1 MLSLTY
7 RTITGK
13 TNSFILFP
21 GSAESSVGLLRKTS
35 LAMAYSGPYQV
46 VQGIVDAFNV
56 SINIFP
62 IRVSCRLHCIYSPQ
76 TELGSLQCDGTSCPA
91 PSNGT
96 ARMGRVTGKML
107 CLYFPCYI
115 YNSIVA
121 CCRCGQIE
129 HGIFECVQHANMPGS
144 GQNLQMLGEHL
155 L

>member
-1 MLSLTY
+1 MLSLTC

-62 IRVSCRLHCIYSPQ
+62 IKVSCRLHCIYSPQ

-96 ARMGRVTGKML
+96 ARMGRVTGMML

-115 YNSIVA
+115 TPWLHVA
-121 CCRCGQIE
+121 G
-129 HGIFECVQHANMPGS
+129 VAKLNMATLNVCSMPIC
-144 GQNLQMLGEHL
+144 QAQDKTCKC
-155 L
+155 

>member
-1 MLSLTY
+1 MLSLTC

-62 IRVSCRLHCIYSPQ
+62 IRVSCSLHCIYSPQ

-107 CLYFPCYI
+107 CLYFPCYMYI
-115 YNSIVA
+115 IPLLHVA
-121 CCRCGQIE
+121 G
-129 HGIFECVQHANMPGS
+129 VAKLNMASLNVCSMPIC
-144 GQNLQMLGEHL
+144 QAQDKTCKC
-155 L
+155 

>member
-1 MLSLTY
+1 MLSLAY

-56 SINIFP
+56 SINIFSTK
-62 IRVSCRLHCIYSPQ
+62 VSCRLHCIYSPQ

-107 CLYFPCYI
+107 CLYFPFYI
-115 YNSIVA
+115 TPWLHVA
-121 CCRCGQIE
+121 G
-129 HGIFECVQHANMPGS
+129 VAKLNMATLNVCSMPIC
-144 GQNLQMLGEHL
+144 QAQDKTCKC
-155 L
+155 

>member
-1 MLSLTY
+1 MLSLTC

-56 SINIFP
+56 SINILWSFQLRS
-62 IRVSCRLHCIYSPQ
+62 ISDFIVHNYSLQ

-115 YNSIVA
+115 TPWLHVA
-121 CCRCGQIE
+121 G
-129 HGIFECVQHANMPGS
+129 VAKLNMATLNVCSMPIC
-144 GQNLQMLGEHL
+144 QAQDKTCKC
-155 L
+155 

>member
-1 MLSLTY
+1 MLSLTC

-107 CLYFPCYI
+107 CLYFPCDLI
-115 YNSIVA
+115 LLLHVA
-121 CCRCGQIE
+121 G
-129 HGIFECVQHANMPGS
+129 VAKLNMASLNVCSMPIC
-144 GQNLQMLGEHL
+144 QAQDKTCKC
-155 L
+155 

>member
-1 MLSLTY
+1 MLSLTC

-62 IRVSCRLHCIYSPQ
+62 IKVSCRLHCIYSPQ

-115 YNSIVA
+115 TPWLHVA
-121 CCRCGQIE
+121 G
-129 HGIFECVQHANMPGS
+129 VAKLNMATLNVCSMPIC
-144 GQNLQMLGEHL
+144 QAQDKTCKC
-155 L
+155 

>member
-1 MLSLTY
+1 MLSLTC

-62 IRVSCRLHCIYSPQ
+62 IKVSCRLHCIYSPQ

-107 CLYFPCYI
+107 CLFFPCYI
-115 YNSIVA
+115 TPLLHVA
-121 CCRCGQIE
+121 G
-129 HGIFECVQHANMPGS
+129 VAKLNMATLNVCSMPIC
-144 GQNLQMLGEHL
+144 QAQDKTCKC
-155 L
+155 

>member
-1 MLSLTY
+1 MLSLTC

-62 IRVSCRLHCIYSPQ
+62 IKVSSRLHCIYSPQ

-107 CLYFPCYI
+107 CLYFPFYI
-115 YNSIVA
+115 TPWLHVA
-121 CCRCGQIE
+121 G
-129 HGIFECVQHANMPGS
+129 VAKLNMATLNVCSMPIC
-144 GQNLQMLGEHL
+144 QAQDKTCKC
-155 L
+155 

>member
-107 CLYFPCYI
+107 CLYFPCDLI
-115 YNSIVA
+115 LLLHVA
-121 CCRCGQIE
+121 G
-129 HGIFECVQHANMPGS
+129 VTKLNMASLNVCSMPIC
-144 GQNLQMLGEHL
+144 QAQDKTCKC
-155 L
+155 

>member
-1 MLSLTY
+1 MLSLTC

-56 SINIFP
+56 STNIFTNK
-62 IRVSCRLHCIYSPQ
+62 VSCRLHCIYSHQ

-91 PSNGT
+91 PSNDT
-96 ARMGRVTGKML
+96 VRMGRVKGKML
-107 CLYFPCYI
+107 CLYFSCYI
-115 YNSIVA
+115 ITPWLHVA
-121 CCRCGQIE
+121 G
-129 HGIFECVQHANMPGS
+129 VAKLNMATLNVCSMPIC
-144 GQNLQMLGEHL
+144 QAQDKTCKC
-155 L
+155 

>member
-62 IRVSCRLHCIYSPQ
+62 IKGYLAHFILFVLFRLNLEVCNVMVLAVLLHPMALPGW
-76 TELGSLQCDGTSCPA
+76 EGLQVRCC
-91 PSNGT
+91 
-96 ARMGRVTGKML
+96 V
-107 CLYFPCYI
+107 YI
-115 YNSIVA
+115 
-121 CCRCGQIE
+121 
-129 HGIFECVQHANMPGS
+129 FHAI
-144 GQNLQMLGEHL
+144 
-155 L
+155 